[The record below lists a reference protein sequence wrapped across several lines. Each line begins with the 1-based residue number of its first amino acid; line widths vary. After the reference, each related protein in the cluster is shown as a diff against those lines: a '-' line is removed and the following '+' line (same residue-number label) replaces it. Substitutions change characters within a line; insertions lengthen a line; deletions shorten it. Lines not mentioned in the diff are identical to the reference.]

1 MIGKVESLGLPTRC
15 CDTRRLV
22 DEIIPALSSDISD
35 FVGEA
40 KLRTPGA
47 LLAEDDR
54 TYNLWCYA
62 LAAQRKGEALPADLN
77 LSVLRE
83 RRYAFEWMDGNQK
96 WDEVT
101 CDA

>member
-1 MIGKVESLGLPTRC
+1 VATLGLPVRC

-22 DEIIPALSSDISD
+22 DEIIPQLGDSLHD
-35 FVGEA
+35 FIGRAE
-40 KLRTPGA
+40 LRVPGA

-62 LAAQRKGEALPADLN
+62 LAAQRRKEALPRDLN
-77 LSVLRE
+77 LAVLRE
-83 RRYAFEWMDGNQK
+83 RRYAFEWMDGNQE

-101 CDA
+101 CDS